1 MRHSSQ
7 AMATADQTT
16 TLSPALRRDT
26 LTELDQQARQLY
38 ELSLS
43 DRVSNEHTAQYR
55 GQARAIAQQ
64 LLERQDNYAPA
75 LNLLGRIAL
84 DEGFYERAEH
94 YLQYAITQTPDD
106 AGCWYSLGHV
116 KLATGLY
123 DEALAHFSRSL
134 ELAPGET
141 RAATSLV
148 YTFARQGNVVQAFNG
163 YRQLFNVHPD
173 DAHIRAK
180 LFEVSRHIQADSYQP
195 QLAEDVIRWLKLDKV
210 DHDGLAP
217 LAASLLGHK
226 YQLQDPD
233 SIVDLQDLAKDEL
246 LGLSLNT
253 LYFSQPDL
261 EAFLIQVRKQV
272 LLNCLANQF
281 SDPAL
286 LRLAGAFVIQ
296 GIHNEQV
303 WAQDTEEQVLV
314 TALRD
319 LLTTV
324 LASPDPRPAD
334 LNSAML
340 MYGMYE
346 PLHLLNNSDRL
357 TSLPLN
363 RWPSYTRPIIRRC
376 VTELHDEMNLAKNI
390 ERLTPIKDSISR
402 EVQQQYEENPYPRWL
417 HLGYNTPTNYGRALE
432 AELEGF
438 RAPQFFNMGSIRIL
452 VAGSGTGRHA
462 LHVARYF
469 RNVEVTAIDLS
480 ARSLAYSKRMAERY
494 GIHNIRFLQ
503 ADILELDKLD
513 EQFHVIECS
522 GVLHH
527 MNDPES
533 GLRALQ
539 SRLEVNGLLKIGL
552 YSERA
557 RRIVTQAQQQ
567 ITRLGYTAQKPD
579 IRRFREHLLQKRLD
593 GDYSALLK
601 SRDFY
606 STSGCRD
613 LLFHVQ
619 EHCYSPAGI
628 KDMLDRFDLSFLG
641 FVLSPD
647 ARQAFLASVDGQ
659 RPALT
664 NLDQWEAFEQTHPD
678 TFAGMLQFYVQARD

>member
-7 AMATADQTT
+7 ALATPGQTSA
-16 TLSPALRRDT
+16 LSTATPTDT
-26 LTELDQQARQLY
+26 LAELDQQARHYY

-64 LLERQDNYAPA
+64 LLDRQSNYSPA

-94 YLQYAITQTPDD
+94 YLQFALNQTPND

-116 KLATGLY
+116 KLATGHY
-123 DEALAHFSRSL
+123 DDALAHFSRSL

-163 YRQLFNVHPD
+163 YRQLFQLHPN

-195 QLAEDVIRWLKLDKV
+195 ALADDVVRWLKLDKV

-217 LAASLLGHK
+217 LTASLLRHK
-226 YQLQDPD
+226 YQLDDPNAV
-233 SIVDLQDLAKDEL
+233 VDLQDLARDDM
-246 LGLSLNT
+246 LGLALNT
-253 LYFSQPDL
+253 LYFSQAEL
-261 EAFLIQVRKQV
+261 EDFLIQVRKQV
-272 LLNCLANQF
+272 LLNCLAQQF

-286 LRLAGAFVIQ
+286 LRLAAAFVVQ
-296 GIHNEQV
+296 GIHNEHV
-303 WAQDTEEQVLV
+303 WAQDDEEQSLLNALRELLD
-314 TALRD
+314 TALS
-319 LLTTV
+319 T
-324 LASPDPRPAD
+324 PEPQPAD
-334 LNSAML
+334 LTSALL

-346 PLHLLNNSDRL
+346 PLHQVAHSEQLARIA
-357 TSLPLN
+357 LN
-363 RWPSYTRPIIRRC
+363 RWPSYVRPIIRRC
-376 VTELHDEMNLAKNI
+376 VIELQDELTLAKDI
-390 ERLTPIKDSISR
+390 EQLTPIRDSISR
-402 EVQQQYEENPYPRWL
+402 EVRQQYEENPYPRWL

-438 RAPQFFNMGSIRIL
+438 RAPQFFNMGTIKIL

-469 RNVEVTAIDLS
+469 RNVEVTAVDLS

-494 GIHNIRFLQ
+494 GIHNVRFLQ
-503 ADILELDKLD
+503 ADILELDQLD
-513 EQFHVIECS
+513 ERFHVIECS

-527 MNDPES
+527 MSEPEQ
-533 GLRALQ
+533 GLKALQ
-539 SRLEVNGLLKIGL
+539 RRLEANGLLKIGL

-557 RRIVTQAQQQ
+557 RRIVSQAQGQ
-567 ITRLGYTAQKPD
+567 IARLGYTARQAD
-579 IRRFREHLLQKRLD
+579 IRRFREHLLQKRLE

-619 EHCYSPAGI
+619 EHCYSPARI
-628 KDMLDRFDLSFLG
+628 KTLLDQNALKFLG
-641 FVLSPD
+641 FVLSPE
-647 ARQAFLASVDGQ
+647 ARRTFLASVNNQ

-664 NLDQWEAFEQTHPD
+664 NLNDWEAFEKSHPD
-678 TFAGMLQFYVQARD
+678 TFASMLQFYVQAQD

>member
-7 AMATADQTT
+7 VLATPGQTSVLST
-16 TLSPALRRDT
+16 ANPTDTLS
-26 LTELDQQARQLY
+26 ELDQQARQYY

-64 LLERQDNYAPA
+64 LLDIQPNYAPA

-94 YLQYAITQTPDD
+94 YLQYALNQTPDD

-116 KLATGLY
+116 KLATGHY
-123 DEALAHFSRSL
+123 DEALSHFSRSL

-148 YTFARQGNVVQAFNG
+148 YTFARQGNLVQAFNG
-163 YRQLFNVHPD
+163 YRQLFKLHPD

-180 LFEVSRHIQADSYQP
+180 LFEVSRHIQADNYQP
-195 QLAEDVIRWLKLDKV
+195 ALADDVVRWLKLDKV
-210 DHDGLAP
+210 DHDGMAP
-217 LAASLLGHK
+217 LTASLLRHK
-226 YQLQDPD
+226 YHLDDPD
-233 SIVDLQDLAKDEL
+233 AVVDLQDLARDEM
-246 LGLSLNT
+246 LGLALNT
-253 LYFSQPDL
+253 LYFSNPNL
-261 EAFLIQVRKQV
+261 EDFLIQVRKQV
-272 LLNCLANQF
+272 LLNCLAQQF
-281 SDPAL
+281 SDPGL
-286 LRLAGAFVIQ
+286 LRLAAAFVVQ
-296 GIHNEQV
+296 GMHNEHV
-303 WAQDTEEQVLV
+303 WALDDEEQALL
-314 TALRD
+314 TALKD
-319 LLTTV
+319 LLDTALSTPHPQ
-324 LASPDPRPAD
+324 AAD
-334 LNSAML
+334 LNSALL

-346 PLHLLNNSDRL
+346 PLHLLKHSAQL
-357 TSLPLN
+357 SQIPLN

-376 VTELHDEMNLAKNI
+376 VTELREEMTLAREV
-390 ERLTPIKDSISR
+390 ERLTPINDSISR

-438 RAPQFFNMGSIRIL
+438 RAPQFFNMGTIRIL

-494 GIHNIRFLQ
+494 GINNIRFLQ
-503 ADILELDKLD
+503 ADILELDRLN
-513 EQFHVIECS
+513 ERFHVIECS

-527 MNDPES
+527 MSDPES
-533 GLRALQ
+533 GLKALQ
-539 SRLEVNGLLKIGL
+539 HRLEANGLLKIGL

-557 RRIVTQAQQQ
+557 RRIVSQAQAQ
-567 ITRLGYTAQKPD
+567 ITRLGYTARQAD

-619 EHCYSPAGI
+619 EHCYSPALV
-628 KDMLDRFDLSFLG
+628 KDMLDKHTLKFLG

-647 ARQAFLASVDGQ
+647 TRQAFLASVNNQ

-664 NLDQWEAFEQTHPD
+664 NLNDWEAFERTHPD
-678 TFAGMLQFYVQARD
+678 TFAGMLQFYVQAQD

>member
-1 MRHSSQ
+1 M
-7 AMATADQTT
+7 
-16 TLSPALRRDT
+16 TLSTATPNDT
-26 LTELDQQARQLY
+26 LADLDQQARQYY

-55 GQARAIAQQ
+55 GQARVIAQQ
-64 LLERQDNYAPA
+64 LLDRQPDYSPA

-94 YLQYAITQTPDD
+94 YLQFALNQAPED
-106 AGCWYSLGHV
+106 ASCWYSLGHV
-116 KLATGLY
+116 KLATGHY
-123 DEALAHFSRSL
+123 DDALAHFSRSL
-134 ELAPGET
+134 DLAPGET

-163 YRQLFNVHPD
+163 YRQLFKLHPD

-180 LFEVSRHIQADSYQP
+180 LFDVSRHIQADSFQP
-195 QLAEDVIRWLKLDKV
+195 ALAEDVIRWLKLDKV

-217 LAASLLGHK
+217 LTASLLRHK
-226 YQLQDPD
+226 YRLDDPD
-233 SIVDLQDLAKDEL
+233 SVVDLQDLARDDM
-246 LGLSLNT
+246 LGLALNT
-253 LYFSQPDL
+253 LYFSHADL
-261 EAFLIQVRKQV
+261 EDFLTQVRKQV
-272 LLNCLANQF
+272 LLNCLAQQF

-286 LRLAGAFVIQ
+286 LRLAAAFVVQ
-296 GIHNEQV
+296 GMHNEHV
-303 WAQDTEEQVLV
+303 WAQDDEEQSLLSALKDLLD
-314 TALRD
+314 TALS
-319 LLTTV
+319 T
-324 LASPDPRPAD
+324 PEPQPAD
-334 LNSAML
+334 LNSALL

-346 PLHLLNNSDRL
+346 PLHLLKQSEQLSRIA
-357 TSLPLN
+357 LN
-363 RWPSYTRPIIRRC
+363 RWPSYVRPIIRRC
-376 VTELHDEMNLAKNI
+376 VNELREEMTLALEI
-390 ERLTPIKDSISR
+390 EQLTPISDTISR
-402 EVQQQYEENPYPRWL
+402 EVRQQYEENPYPRWL

-438 RAPQFFNMGSIRIL
+438 RAPQFFNMGTIRIL
-452 VAGSGTGRHA
+452 IAGSGTGRHA

-480 ARSLAYSKRMAERY
+480 ARSLAYSRRMADRY

-503 ADILELDKLD
+503 ADILELDRLD
-513 EQFHVIECS
+513 ERFHVIECS

-527 MNDPES
+527 MSDPEN
-533 GLRALQ
+533 GLKALQ
-539 SRLEVNGLLKIGL
+539 RRLETNGLLKIGL
-552 YSERA
+552 YSKRA
-557 RRIVTQAQQQ
+557 RRIVSQAQQQ
-567 ITRLGYTAQKPD
+567 IERLGYTARQAD
-579 IRRFREHLLQKRLD
+579 IRRFREHLLQKRLE

-619 EHCYSPAGI
+619 EHCYSPARI
-628 KDMLDRFDLSFLG
+628 KAMLDQHSLKFLG

-647 ARQAFLASVDGQ
+647 ARQAFLASVNNQ

-664 NLDQWEAFEQTHPD
+664 NLSDWEAFEKTHPD
-678 TFAGMLQFYVQARD
+678 TFAGMLQFYVQPND